1 MKNNRQII
9 RCIIIIAIVAI
20 LAWWIIESRIRASQ
34 FCTQNDE
41 VYQAILDNLNS
52 WVQHFPNNSE
62 PTLHFKT
69 YSGREYLVNAI
80 YWETKEQS
88 PLLFIPTVPKTRE
101 LFGYAGYAY
110 SPSGLASPDGRYTSE
125 YLSNDIYCYRF
136 TS

>member
-1 MKNNRQII
+1 MKNNRQLIRSII
-9 RCIIIIAIVAI
+9 LITIVVI
-20 LAWWIIESRIRASQ
+20 LAWWIIEPRIRAKQ

-52 WVQHFPNNSE
+52 WVQHFSNNSE
-62 PTLHFKT
+62 PTLSFKT

-80 YWETKEQS
+80 YWKPKDQIS
-88 PLLFIPTVPKTRE
+88 ILFIPTVPKTRE

-110 SPSGLASPDGRYTSE
+110 SPAGVAAPDGRYTSE

-136 TS
+136 AS